1 MDPLL
6 ADENRRM
13 EASLEAFR
21 KELATIR
28 TGIASPALLDHVRVA
43 AYGEQMPLNQL
54 ATVSAPEG
62 RLLVITPWDRTN
74 LGAIE
79 KAIITSDVG
88 LTPNN
93 DGQVIRLQIPALTEE
108 RRRELAKVVGKYAEE
123 TRVALRN
130 IRRDVNASLEK
141 KEKAKEISEDEM
153 EASKKLVQK
162 FTDEHV
168 AKIDAIAEAKSKEI
182 MTL

>member
-6 ADENRRM
+6 ADEKKRM

-28 TGIASPALLDHVRVA
+28 TGTASPALLDHVRVA

-79 KAIITSDVG
+79 KAILTSDLG
-88 LTPNN
+88 LTPMN

-130 IRRDVNASLEK
+130 IRRDVNASVEK
-141 KEKAKEISEDEM
+141 KEKAKEISEDDM

-162 FTDEHV
+162 LTDEHV
-168 AKIDAIAEAKSKEI
+168 SMIDGIAEAKTKEI